1 MPDAL
6 DTLIEFEVTVDVF
19 SRSIATFVTSMRLEG
34 ALFREAIV
42 KVEEVAAAYEANA
55 NDLLRRFREA
65 CLAHDRKACNEVAD
79 AFAAA
84 WEAVFPA
91 LQAAS
96 DRAGV
101 RSSKVGPESAMLL
114 RYFPGDKRSSNY
126 GRALPQR
133 WERPWRCIAA
143 GSDD

>member
-19 SRSIATFVTSMRLEG
+19 SRTIGTFVTTMRLEG

-42 KVEEVAAAYEANA
+42 KIEEVAAAYEANA

-65 CLAHDRKACNEVAD
+65 CRAHDRKACNEVAD
-79 AFAAA
+79 AFREA
-84 WEAVFPA
+84 WQAVFPT
-91 LQAAS
+91 LQEAC

-101 RSSKVGPESAMLL
+101 NSSRIGPESGMLL
-114 RYFPGDKRSSNY
+114 RYFPGDERSQNY
-126 GRALPQR
+126 GRAVPR
-133 WERPWRCIAA
+133 
-143 GSDD
+143 